1 MRVIDNDPLDRPII
15 GKMIEEGCGVGQ
27 LVDNCIYLI
36 ADPKSEMAKKAVEY
50 MEEFKRRSP
59 EGTYY
64 NHYELEVVQEVELEN
79 HPLLKERVEQH
90 GDNFLM
96 QLASYNSEGKKRFVV
111 ARTEEC
117 QLIENISLMTYVAE
131 RVTKFDMRDLLRSL
145 TRIRRSLQS
154 WRRYLS
160 GLGVSRPITVQSY
173 RSSRS
178 PWVLEWHLPLPRSRS
193 KWRWRVSSPI
203 SNEWS
208 CTTGCLTI

>member
-131 RVTKFDMRDLLRSL
+131 RVTKFDMRDLLRSFVDENPEEFAKL
-145 TRIRRSLQS
+145 AKIFVRTRRFEANYCAVLSEQSKPLGFGMASSTSSLKKQMEVK
-154 WRRYLS
+154 
-160 GLGVSRPITVQSY
+160 GVVT
-173 RSSRS
+173 
-178 PWVLEWHLPLPRSRS
+178 H
-193 KWRWRVSSPI
+193 
-203 SNEWS
+203 
-208 CTTGCLTI
+208 

>member
-64 NHYELEVVQEVELEN
+64 NHYELEVVQGVELEN

-117 QLIENISLMTYVAE
+117 QLIENISLMTYVAD
-131 RVTKFDMRDLLRSL
+131 FGD
-145 TRIRRSLQS
+145 
-154 WRRYLS
+154 
-160 GLGVSRPITVQSY
+160 
-173 RSSRS
+173 
-178 PWVLEWHLPLPRSRS
+178 
-193 KWRWRVSSPI
+193 
-203 SNEWS
+203 
-208 CTTGCLTI
+208 CF